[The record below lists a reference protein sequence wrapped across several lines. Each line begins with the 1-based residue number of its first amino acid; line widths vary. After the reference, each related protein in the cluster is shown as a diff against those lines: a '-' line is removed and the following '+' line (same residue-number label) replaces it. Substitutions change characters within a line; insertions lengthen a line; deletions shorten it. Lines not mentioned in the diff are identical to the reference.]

1 MVRGFL
7 RPEAALLRIRV
18 GLLLVLVSFFAGC
31 GGDTPP
37 AEPSPGGNTG
47 DTISGTERIGWDQS
61 AVSSAELA
69 TFRYRIYVD
78 GTPSEMNGVLC
89 EQVAGPAGFPCSGR
103 LPSMTAGTHL
113 LEIAAFVGDTEG
125 PRSAALR
132 VTVAGAV
139 AGPAPAPLVDGEQI
153 RTADG
158 VELTASLLAEGLE
171 DVTDMAIA
179 QDGRL
184 VIAERGGCLRVVGGE
199 VGEDTRVC
207 RPGAADGI
215 LSVTLSPDFTRTGH
229 LFLMHTLPGTFR
241 VARYRLFERQL
252 LDRMLVLRD
261 VPASALPSA
270 VLRFGPDEKL
280 YAAFDDGG
288 SRDAA
293 ERQSE
298 WNGKVLRVNPD
309 GRTPDDQPAASPVF
323 WSGLASPRG
332 LDWRPDGGA
341 LWLAEAGPDG
351 TERIRALVTGTERP
365 RRAGQRAS
373 YVVGQEIGV
382 SSLVYYRGDAVPQFR
397 GDMFIALRDANYLLR
412 VRFDE
417 RDAMRAITT
426 EKLLEGRPDGV
437 RAVVIGPDGALYV
450 ATNSAVWRLSA
461 ARASSGR

>member
-1 MVRGFL
+1 M
-7 RPEAALLRIRV
+7 
-18 GLLLVLVSFFAGC
+18 
-31 GGDTPP
+31 
-37 AEPSPGGNTG
+37 
-47 DTISGTERIGWDQS
+47 ISGNERIGWDQAAS
-61 AVSSAELA
+61 SSAELA

-78 GTPSEMNGVLC
+78 GTRNDMNGVSC
-89 EQVAGPAGFPCSGR
+89 EQVARPAGFPCSGR
-103 LPSMTAGTHL
+103 LPSMTPGTHM
-113 LEIAAFVGDTEG
+113 LEIAAFVGNAEG
-125 PRSAALR
+125 PRSPALR

-139 AGPAPAPLVDGEQI
+139 AGSALAPLADGEQI
-153 RTADG
+153 RTGDG

-171 DVTDMAIA
+171 DVTDMALSP
-179 QDGRL
+179 DGRL
-184 VIAERGGCLRVVGGE
+184 VIAERGGCLRIIERDGG
-199 VGEDTRVC
+199 DARVC

-215 LSVTLSPDFTRTGH
+215 LSVTLAPDFARTGH
-229 LFLMHTLPGTFR
+229 LFLMHTLPATFR

-261 VPASALPSA
+261 VPASTVPSA
-270 VLRFGPDEKL
+270 VLRFGPDGKL

-298 WNGKVLRVNPD
+298 WSGKLLRLDED

-332 LDWRPDGGA
+332 LDWHPDAGA
-341 LWLAEAGPDG
+341 LWLADG
-351 TERIRALVTGTERP
+351 GADGIERIRALVTGTERP

-373 YVVGQEIGV
+373 YVLGQEIGV
-382 SSLVYYRGDAVPQFR
+382 TSLVYYRGDAVPQFR
-397 GDMFIALRDANYLLR
+397 GDIFMAAREANYLLR

-437 RAVVIGPDGALYV
+437 RAVVAGPDGALYL
-450 ATNSAVWRLSA
+450 ATTSAAWRLA
-461 ARASSGR
+461 APPAPSLR